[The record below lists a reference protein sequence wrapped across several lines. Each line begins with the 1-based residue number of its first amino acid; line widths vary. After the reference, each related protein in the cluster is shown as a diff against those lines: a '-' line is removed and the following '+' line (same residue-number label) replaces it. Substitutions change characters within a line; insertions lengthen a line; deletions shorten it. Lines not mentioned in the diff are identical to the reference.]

1 MEELDINRLKLLLLA
16 FLVITIGSCIGS
28 AAVIHV
34 QQGGPN
40 PIQAAINNASSGD
53 TIIVAPGNYSG
64 NIDIS
69 RLNNLND
76 LVLTSESGDP
86 TNTVITA
93 NLSAPT
99 TVKGVISLTR
109 NKNNVTV
116 NGFTINNARD
126 GMAGVY
132 IENGRNCTITNNIF
146 MNDGF
151 GVSVSGGSGNV
162 IRNNKVN
169 RAKAVLAGSTYQ
181 GISIAGSGNTVIS
194 QNAVS
199 NQNIGIQISGGASKG
214 SLISG
219 NSIDKSA
226 QHGVLLIG
234 TARGVTIDGNTLNSN
249 GLSGIYL
256 SGCSENFVTN
266 NKVVMPGGQF
276 NGTNTNGIQLIV
288 YNNSGTLVG
297 SDSNLVSNNDVS
309 SSDHG
314 IFVNGCKNNIIQNN
328 KASGNNYGIAMRYSA
343 NNRIINNN
351 ANGNI
356 DPTSNGLLGE
366 GIYLTYDDSG
376 NTISGNTAND
386 CVNGIHLTA
395 DCGGNNVV
403 DSNTVNTN
411 SYNGIL
417 VGTFGTKIS
426 NNSISGNG
434 RGIFLEDGK
443 CFNNTISNNV
453 VQQSAGIVVA
463 GDGIYLMNTS
473 ANNKITGNTLI
484 SNSRNG
490 IDLSYSDNNFL
501 DSNFAEGNIMGIQL
515 ENTNGAMVNNNTAYQ
530 NQLGIRCYYSS
541 YNNLTNNNITYNDPN
556 SGIDFNSATYNTV
569 AGNLITSNANGITM
583 CPACHYN
590 KVYNNYFNNDPN
602 TGIQGT
608 GNTWNI
614 ARTKGKNVVGGP
626 YIGGNYWASP
636 GGDGFSQTAQDM
648 NGDGI
653 SEAQY
658 IFTNSYGITIDDALP
673 LVSVILP
680 VADFSFTPT
689 QGVAPLT
696 VQFTDLSQNTDSRIW
711 NFGDGTSSNET
722 SPSHIYSAAGTYTV
736 TLTAS
741 NKNSSVPKSA
751 IITVQE
757 YKALPVADFDANPT
771 TGYAAL
777 TVQFTDK
784 SQNADSRTWDF
795 GDGTTSAELNPSHIY
810 STEGTY
816 TATLTVNNANGT
828 NSKPVTITVQS
839 SGGGGSSHS
848 SSSSGGGGGAGGSP
862 EPQNNVEIKELS
874 QAFITSGSA
883 VKFDFP
889 QKVTP
894 VVTVNFD
901 SKKTVGKTT
910 TIVEMLKA
918 KSTLTSGA
926 PADEVYKYINIWVG
940 SGGYATPSNIEN
952 AAVSFKV
959 PKSWVQDNKIDKS
972 TITLNR
978 YSDKTWN
985 QLSTSLSSEDDTYL
999 YFTAK
1004 TPGFSPFAV
1013 TGKSTAS
1020 AVQPS
1025 VDKAQSPTVSA
1036 TQNNTGAGSTAANTQ
1051 KTPGQKES
1059 PSPSPKQSTS
1069 LPGFETVFAV
1079 AGLLAVFLY
1088 RRK

>member
-28 AAVIHV
+28 AADFHV
-34 QQGGPN
+34 QRGGS
-40 PIQAAINNASSGD
+40 IQAAINNASSGD
-53 TIIVAPGNYSG
+53 TIFVASG
-64 NIDIS
+64 TYVENIDIS
-69 RLNNLND
+69 KMGSLDN
-76 LVLTSESGDP
+76 LVLRSESGNP
-86 TNTVITA
+86 TDTVITA
-93 NLSAPT
+93 NLAAPT
-99 TVKGVISLTR
+99 TVKGVISISKFKT
-109 NKNNVTV
+109 NVTV
-116 NGFTINNARD
+116 TGFTINNARNGPITQG

-132 IENGRNCTITNNIF
+132 LENSNQCKIENNIF
-146 MNDGF
+146 TNDGF
-151 GVSVSGGSGNV
+151 GVYVNGGTAGGNV
-162 IRNNKVN
+162 ISNNIVN
-169 RAKAVLAGSTYQ
+169 RTRAVQPYTTYE
-181 GISIAGSGNTVIS
+181 GIYVTGSGNTVIS
-194 QNAVS
+194 QNTVS
-199 NQNIGIQISGGASKG
+199 NNNNGIHISGSAKG
-214 SLISG
+214 SSISG
-219 NSIDKSA
+219 NTVNNNAQFGIFLDK
-226 QHGVLLIG
+226 VK
-234 TARGVTIDGNTLNSN
+234 GVTVDGNTLSLNN
-249 GLSGIYL
+249 LIGINLAGSG
-256 SGCSENFVTN
+256 ENYVTN
-266 NKVVMPGGQF
+266 NKVTMPGLYAS
-276 NGTNTNGIQLIV
+276 TNDFTQGIQLIV
-288 YNNSGTLVG
+288 SSDSVG
-297 SDSNLVSNNDVS
+297 SDSNIVSNNVVTNS
-309 SSDHG
+309 QHS
-314 IFVNGCKNNIIQNN
+314 IFVNGCTNNTIQNN
-328 KASGNNYGIAMRYSA
+328 RAYDNNYGIAMRYSQK
-343 NNRIINNN
+343 NRVINNN
-351 ANGNI
+351 VDGNTNGNN
-356 DPTSNGLLGE
+356 SE
-366 GIYLTYDDSG
+366 GIFLTYSDTGNIVSG
-376 NTISGNTAND
+376 NSASGCNRGIELS
-386 CVNGIHLTA
+386 VN
-395 DCGGNNVV
+395 CGPNNIV
-403 DSNTVNTN
+403 DNNTVNLN
-411 SYNGIL
+411 QFYGIY
-417 VGTFGTKIS
+417 VEAPSNKIS
-426 NNSISGNG
+426 NNSLSQNV
-434 RGIFLEDGK
+434 RGIFLTGLTCHD
-443 CFNNTISNNV
+443 NTVSNNV
-453 VQQSAGIVVA
+453 VKESSGNGISLV
-463 GDGIYLMNTS
+463 NTS
-473 ANNKITGNTLI
+473 INNKIVSNNLI
-484 SNSRNG
+484 SNANQKG
-490 IDLSYSDNNFL
+490 IEVYLSNNSYI
-501 DSNFAEGNIMGIQL
+501 DSNFAQDNDMGIQL
-515 ENTNGAMVNNNTAYQ
+515 ENSNGVTVNNNTAYQ
-530 NQLGIRCYYSS
+530 NRIGIRLYYSS
-541 YNNLTNNNITYNDPN
+541 NNNVTMNNVSYGTGSD
-556 SGIDFNSATYNTV
+556 SGIDFNSATDNIV
-569 AGNLITSNANGITM
+569 AGNLITFNGKGISM
-583 CPACHYN
+583 CPACHN
-590 KVYNNYFNNDPN
+590 NRVYNNYFNNDPN
-602 TGIQGT
+602 TDIQGT

-653 SEAQY
+653 SDAPY
-658 IFTNSYGITIDDALP
+658 IFTNSYQITINDNLP

-696 VQFTDLSQNTDSRIW
+696 VQFTDNSQNTDSRIW

-751 IITVQE
+751 TITVQE

-784 SQNADSRTWDF
+784 SQNADSRIWNF

-839 SGGGGSSHS
+839 SGGGGGSSH

-940 SGGYATPSNIEN
+940 SGGYATEKNIEN
-952 AAVSFKV
+952 PAVSFKV
-959 PKSWVQDNKIDKS
+959 PKSWVQDKKIDKS

-985 QLSTSLSSEDDTYL
+985 QLPTSLSGEDDTYL

-1013 TGKSTAS
+1013 TGKSTSS

-1036 TQNNTGAGSTAANTQ
+1036 TQNNTGAGSTAASTQ

-1069 LPGFETVFAV
+1069 LPGFETVFAI